1 MFEDLHYKNGYIAG
15 YWDGVKDACCGKT
28 TQWQAKDMINLP
40 VKAMGLSSRASNCLI
55 NSGCTHV
62 CDVIRLSSSQIM
74 RMRNLGSKTASEIA
88 QWVIEHGIL
97 STAWSEYI

>member
-1 MFEDLHYKNGYIAG
+1 MLNDLHYKNGYIAG
-15 YWDGVKDACCGKT
+15 YWDGVKDVYCGKA
-28 TQWQAKDMINLP
+28 TQWQSKEMMNLP
-40 VKAMGLSSRASNCLI
+40 VKAMGLSSRAMNCLI

-62 CDVIRLSSSQIM
+62 GDVVQLCSSQIM
-74 RMRNLGSKTASEIA
+74 RMKNLGPKTASEIA

>member
-1 MFEDLHYKNGYIAG
+1 
-15 YWDGVKDACCGKT
+15 
-28 TQWQAKDMINLP
+28 MINLP
-40 VKAMGLSSRASNCLI
+40 VKAMGLSSRVSNCLI

-97 STAWSEYI
+97 SSAWSEYI